1 MLDYFFEYGLIDE
14 LVDYEGISPS
24 KLNEPIPKL
33 SSCKLLCCLLIGQD
47 QDSFYPSF
55 HTL

>member
-24 KLNEPIPKL
+24 KLNKPFLAFCVYSDNYIK
-33 SSCKLLCCLLIGQD
+33 
-47 QDSFYPSF
+47 
-55 HTL
+55 